1 MSFSSLILAGLLLVS
16 SAHADVGPAP
26 SCPTG
31 LEGAYAFGHYC
42 APMACSS
49 DDDCPT
55 GSGCEERA
63 FCLAPRS
70 GSTPDALEYLGSCA
84 SDGTC
89 ESGATCNRQMYCG
102 VVSSSQGHCDAA
114 AAARPSPSASAI
126 GAPLALSF
134 VAAWLVLRR
143 RPHRGS

>member
-102 VVSSSQGHCDAA
+102 VVSSSEGRCDASA
-114 AAARPSPSASAI
+114 SARTSPSAV
-126 GAPLALSF
+126 GAPLALAF

-143 RPHRGS
+143 RPDRR